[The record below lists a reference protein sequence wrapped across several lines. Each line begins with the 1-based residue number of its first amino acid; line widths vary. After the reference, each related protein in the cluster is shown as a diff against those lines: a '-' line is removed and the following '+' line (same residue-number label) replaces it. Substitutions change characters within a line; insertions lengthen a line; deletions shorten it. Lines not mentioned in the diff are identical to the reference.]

1 MAESQTVYVSV
12 IESNKPLPDMKLKVG
27 KSLIVSKNDR
37 LFGPFV
43 SYKIHPED
51 VQVICRLF
59 NIVQP
64 LLTQFN
70 NAK

>member
-1 MAESQTVYVSV
+1 MAESQVVPVSV
-12 IESNKPLPDMKLKVG
+12 IVSNKPLPDMKLKVG

-59 NIVQP
+59 NMVQP